1 MLVDFWAPGCAP
13 CQAISAM
20 METLAV
26 AYVKRVRIIKVNID
40 ESTAV
45 AERYDIQFIPTIALF
60 DNGMMIAR
68 YVGPAPRATLESI
81 LDSALAHR
89 ANVATVATADRS
101 VVGTRK
107 PSRLGVFSVFA
118 LDQAIACARK
128 LPHVSLRG
136 VMVLLRRLAQA
147 WRNRSASG

>member
-1 MLVDFWAPGCAP
+1 
-13 CQAISAM
+13 M

-26 AYVKRVRIIKVNID
+26 AYEKRVRIVKVNID
-40 ESTAV
+40 ESTTV

-68 YVGPAPRATLESI
+68 YVGPVPRATLESI

-89 ANVATVATADRS
+89 AKVATVATTDRS

-107 PSRLGVFSVFA
+107 PSRLGVFNVFV
-118 LDQAIACARK
+118 LDPVIACATK
-128 LPHVSLRG
+128 LPHVSLHR
-136 VMVLLRRLAQA
+136 VMVLLRRLARA
-147 WRNRSASG
+147 WRNRHASG